1 MYSAVISLFSRWLN
15 WIASSIHESLKVG
28 ERQVVQSA
36 VHLQPLPQQ
45 SNGKMEVL
53 LELYYLRYYHTTKC
67 WTSVFKTSGMFDN
80 IEKDAFE

>member
-45 SNGKMEVL
+45 SIANAKMEVL
-53 LELYYLRYYHTTKC
+53 LELYYLWYYIQQSAGPVYSRKLEC
-67 WTSVFKTSGMFDN
+67 
-80 IEKDAFE
+80 